1 MSLPPVAEFHKE
13 VGTAFVESVFHGD
26 LTFNLGKLIPSRR
39 LGPEEISMMRA
50 VYVPR
55 GDTLSR
61 AVAMVRETG
70 IVVLCADPGNGRR
83 ITAVNVAAG
92 LELTPEWLVIDEDD
106 VRASLHCKK
115 HRTYL
120 LNLQESAPEVLPA
133 LGRELAGYTARLREA
148 GSCLIVLATEHELST
163 LDLAVQPETV
173 ELEASESREV
183 FLAHLAR
190 WRSQDECR
198 AWAAD
203 DRIDGIL
210 SGASSQ
216 DAVRLTQHV
225 HESGHRTPQEGIQ
238 EVLAAYHHWKKELRS
253 WFETTQAPEQGY
265 RRALLLSV
273 AAMEGSS
280 VTKVFAAAD
289 VLCAAVG
296 IPYPAGRGLIGPGV
310 NAHLQGVDA
319 RYVNGEVKFTRPRYG
334 VAVLDHVWEDRPF
347 FKDHLTDWLRGLRDD
362 RPAAILGRLAMRHG
376 LPDLVLDTVQKWSGQ
391 DPDRA
396 VRMLTVAA
404 MSDELGRAVRSRM
417 YAWARNGNQE
427 SLHLVVA
434 AVCGGP
440 LADAFDRI
448 AFTRLKHLAGRD
460 SGRVEI
466 AVLDAL
472 AQLVTRPRLRV
483 PTVMEVVKWV
493 ETAGRARRTGLRA
506 FVKLAVLRSPE
517 GRLVLMPHS
526 TREETFVDTLAGGWR
541 AALRDPESA
550 GTAKEAAVVWL
561 EEAVRGNADGEV
573 ICQVLA
579 GACRSSMDVGVLAP
593 LIWRWART
601 APDDG
606 VDRESLC
613 IELMRRIGEAD
624 TLTSGVSPLGA
635 FDVREATEW
644 DS

>member
-1 MSLPPVAEFHKE
+1 MPTSAEFHDE
-13 VGTAFVESVFHGD
+13 VKTAFIESVFHGD

-39 LGPEEISMMRA
+39 LGPEEISRMRA

-61 AVAMVRETG
+61 AVVAARDTG
-70 IVVLCADPGNGRR
+70 AVVLCAHPGNGRR

-92 LELTPEWLVIDEDD
+92 LELSPEWLVIDEDD

-115 HRTYL
+115 RRTYL

-133 LGRELAGYTARLREA
+133 LGRELAGYIMRLREA
-148 GSCLIVLATEHELST
+148 GSCLVVLATEHELGT
-163 LDLAVQPETV
+163 LDLAVQPEI
-173 ELEASESREV
+173 LKLRASDPREV

-190 WRSQDECR
+190 WRSREECQ

-203 DRIDGIL
+203 DRIGGIL

-216 DAVRLTQHV
+216 DAVRLTEHV

-238 EVLAAYHHWKKELRS
+238 EVLAAYHNWEKELRS

-289 VLCAAVG
+289 MLCAAVG
-296 IPYPAGRGLIGPGV
+296 IPYPLGRGLIGPGV
-310 NAHLQGVDA
+310 NAHLQDVDA
-319 RYVNGEVKFTRPRYG
+319 KYVNGQVKFTRPRYG

-347 FKDHLTDWLRGLRDD
+347 FKDHLTDWLRELRDD
-362 RPAAILGRLAMRHG
+362 QPAAILRRLAMRHG
-376 LPDLVLDTVQKWSGQ
+376 LPDLVLETVQKWSGQ
-391 DPDRA
+391 DPERA

-417 YAWARNGNQE
+417 YVWARNGNQE

-460 SGRVEI
+460 SERVEVS
-466 AVLDAL
+466 VLDAL
-472 AQLVTRPRLRV
+472 ARLVTRPRLRV

-493 ETAGRARRTGLRA
+493 EAAGRARRTGLRA
-506 FVKLAVLRSPE
+506 FVKLAALRSPE

-526 TREETFVDTLAGGWR
+526 TREETLIDTLADGWR
-541 AALRDPESA
+541 ATLRDPESA
-550 GTAKEAAVVWL
+550 DTAKKAAVVWL
-561 EEAVRGNADGEV
+561 EEAVRGDADGEV

-579 GACRSSMDVGVLAP
+579 KTCRSSMDVGVLAP
-593 LIWRWART
+593 LIWHWART
-601 APDDG
+601 TPDDD
-606 VDRESLC
+606 VNRESLC

-624 TLTSGVSPLGA
+624 SLTSGISLLSTY
-635 FDVREATEW
+635 DVEETTEW